1 MILVM
6 CANTGIDRT
15 YDVEN
20 FAVGVHHTPRHFRA
34 DAGGKGVNVARG
46 LRALGEDPLL
56 VGFAGGLSR
65 KFITDR
71 LAAEGIVSEL
81 VPIGE
86 ESRLCINIVD
96 RANKRQTQL
105 DEMPPLVTPEE
116 VSRLK
121 RQWSR
126 LLERATIAVVSGS
139 APRGVPFSFYKELI
153 QIARGHRVPVVLDAR
168 DQLLAAAIEARPE
181 VIKPNHTEL
190 EALIGEPLSVPGG
203 VLAATKEL
211 VAQGIRIVIASL
223 GNSGAIIATARQG
236 CYWARPPQVD
246 FVSSVGAGDAL
257 VAGFTAASIRRESL
271 ERRIRWGIASAAA
284 VVSTFGAAVEQ
295 KQGVEQHLA
304 GVQIELLEPPAG
316 NGAIPDQTQ

>member
-15 YDVEN
+15 YDVDN
-20 FAVGVHHTPRHFRA
+20 FAVGVHHTPRRFRA

-46 LRALGEDPLL
+46 LRALGEEPLL
-56 VGFAGGLSR
+56 LGFAGGVSR
-65 KFITDR
+65 KFVADR

-126 LLERATIAVVSGS
+126 LLERATIAVLSGS
-139 APRGVPFSFYKELI
+139 APRGVPFSFYNELI
-153 QIARGHRVPVVLDAR
+153 QMARSQRVPTVLDAR
-168 DQLLAAAIEARPE
+168 DQLLAAGVEAGPD
-181 VIKPNHTEL
+181 VVKPNHAEL
-190 EALIGEPLSVPGG
+190 ETLMERPLSIPDG
-203 VLAATKEL
+203 VLGAAREL
-211 VAQGIRIVIASL
+211 IAQRVRIAIVSL
-223 GNSGAIIATARQG
+223 GHAGAIVATARQG
-236 CYWARPPQVD
+236 CYWARPPQTD

-257 VAGFTAASIRRESL
+257 VAGFTAASIRRSPIED
-271 ERRIRWGIASAAA
+271 RIRWGMASAAA
-284 VVSTFGAAVEQ
+284 VVSAFGAAIEHRQSVE
-295 KQGVEQHLA
+295 GLLS
-304 GVQIELLEPPAG
+304 GVQIQVLQPPAG
-316 NGAIPDQTQ
+316 NDLAPDEAQ